1 MSTLDSSN
9 RNMAVIPE
17 ATTNEPIKYTGNWE
31 EKTKLD
37 GNKYYYNTVTRQA
50 QNSKPEGI
58 TILEQETNS
67 TDSTSAD
74 ETPSDNTPSDNT
86 PSDNSENIDDTK
98 KITER
103 GTATKFRIMSV
114 VFAFISIMGD
124 AVLGLLEA
132 AKEIHDNVDP
142 ENTFG
147 IVGTEAKDKIRDLTK
162 GVVNVTDNAHEQHKT
177 FSDKARTAIPPATGA
192 THGGAKR
199 GENEEPNKKPC
210 ATATTFPTAPT
221 KEKMQETLEKTKQG
235 ASDALKK
242 GEEIAM
248 TVMKSILLLYENGI
262 GYAMQYGLG
271 LFGVSNILD
280 VPYLDLNTNFNNELT
295 TLSTFL
301 NDAATNP
308 ESREAIKEL
317 AKAMAVTAVT
327 VIDDV
332 KPEVMHVTDTAVN
345 MFENIAE
352 KGTRGATATMISVLQ
367 SFLAEIPWVGGVI
380 DIMIAVGKGFNTAA
394 QVFKIFV
401 SRNAEMTVSTAK
413 GVKKTE
419 SAIEQGSERIAN
431 AVNKIKNMKN
441 QEESKDTA
449 TSSSTNT
456 NTLTV
461 GGGGKHKN
469 KNRNRSRKTKKKMT
483 RMMSDLHTRI
493 RSRKSRG

>member
-1 MSTLDSSN
+1 
-9 RNMAVIPE
+9 MAVIPE

-58 TILEQETNS
+58 TILEQQQTNS

-74 ETPSDNTPSDNT
+74 ETPSDTDNT
-86 PSDNSENIDDTK
+86 ENIDDTK

-103 GTATKFRIMSV
+103 GTATKFRIMSL

-142 ENTFG
+142 ESTFG

-162 GVVNVTDNAHEQHKT
+162 ELVNVTDTAHKKIKT
-177 FSDKARTAIPPATGA
+177 FSDKAREAIPPKTVGA
-192 THGGAKR
+192 IGGTYGGA
-199 GENEEPNKKPC
+199 EEPKQETD
-210 ATATTFPTAPT
+210 ATSSTFPTAPS

-235 ASDALKK
+235 ASNALKK

-248 TVMKSILLLYENGI
+248 TIMKSILLLYENGI

-280 VPYLDLNTNFNNELT
+280 VPYLDLNENFNNELT

-380 DIMIAVGKGFNTAA
+380 DIMIAIGKGFNTAA

-431 AVNKIKNMKN
+431 AVNKIKNMKI

-461 GGGGKHKN
+461 GGGGKHKNKN

>member
-1 MSTLDSSN
+1 
-9 RNMAVIPE
+9 MAVIPE

-162 GVVNVTDNAHEQHKT
+162 ELVNVTDTAHEKIKS
-177 FSDKARTAIPPATGA
+177 FSDKARKAIPQET
-192 THGGAKR
+192 GGAN
-199 GENEEPNKKPC
+199 GGGTNGGAEEPKQETD
-210 ATATTFPTAPT
+210 AASSTFPTAPT

>member
-1 MSTLDSSN
+1 
-9 RNMAVIPE
+9 MAVIPE

-74 ETPSDNTPSDNT
+74 ETPSDNT

-162 GVVNVTDNAHEQHKT
+162 ELVNVTDTAHEKIKS
-177 FSDKARTAIPPATGA
+177 FSDKARKAIPQET
-192 THGGAKR
+192 GGAN
-199 GENEEPNKKPC
+199 GGGTNGGAEEPKQETD
-210 ATATTFPTAPT
+210 AASSTFPTAPT